1 MRSAITTVK
10 TPLLRRVA
18 TPLALAA
25 MLACAGATA
34 EVSSETIYFLQ
45 PDGRSYLLERALR
58 TDAGSHR
65 FHVDK
70 SVGLD
75 DLRHVD
81 PQQFTW
87 DDRSSGDANLMEF
100 ASGGF
105 TVIFPGRFDDARISR
120 GADGVAV
127 YRSWD
132 GSKDAEGRFGMWYAP
147 GDFDRFTY
155 TWILPDNITLL
166 GYSANRDG
174 EWVERANAVSF
185 YAYDVNNLTFEIRY
199 RVDPVRVATAPA
211 ADTTVAKALPAAP
224 AQTPCEDDCNGDSD
238 GDGVHNGRDLCRNTP
253 AGARTD
259 RAGCS
264 LDTDRDGV
272 ADGIDSCPATA
283 DGARVDARGC
293 PLAEP

>member
-1 MRSAITTVK
+1 MCSVITAM
-10 TPLLRRVA
+10 PAQQRRRTA
-18 TPLALAA
+18 MLLALSA
-25 MLACAGATA
+25 MLSCTAATA

-87 DDRSSGDANLMEF
+87 DDRSSGEANLMEF

-120 GADGVAV
+120 GTDGVSV

-132 GSKDAEGRFGMWYAP
+132 GNKDGEGRFGMWYAP

-155 TWILPDNITLL
+155 TWILPDNIELL
-166 GYSANRDG
+166 GYASNRDG
-174 EWVERANAVSF
+174 DWVERGNAVSF
-185 YAYDVNNLTFEIRY
+185 YAYDVNNLTFEMRY
-199 RVDPVRVATAPA
+199 RVNPVPVALAPA
-211 ADTTVAKALPAAP
+211 AKTAVAKPLPATPVQAP
-224 AQTPCEDDCNGDSD
+224 CDDDCDGDSD
-238 GDGVHNGRDLCRNTP
+238 ADGVSNRHDLCRNTP
-253 AGARTD
+253 PGARID

-272 ADGIDSCPATA
+272 ADGIDRCPATA

-293 PLAEP
+293 PVSE